1 MIITIGRQ
9 LGSGGREIGKK
20 LSEAMGLAYYDKEIL
35 EVTAKESGLSQRLF
49 EDADESARKGIP
61 STFLG
66 TRFPFFGGDAVGFG
80 GLSNEMLFQ
89 IQSDVIRSIAEKQS
103 CVFIGR
109 CADYIL
115 RERKDLLSVFVC
127 ANDEDR
133 VRRILVR
140 RESEKLSVEKAR
152 ELMER
157 MDKKRSAFYN
167 YYSDK
172 TWGAAASYHLCLNSS
187 HFGINNVVSFIQK
200 FAETLG

>member
-9 LGSGGREIGKK
+9 LGSGGREIGKT

-49 EDADESARKGIP
+49 EEADESTRKGIP
-61 STFLG
+61 SAFFG
-66 TRFPFFGGDAVGFG
+66 TRFPFFGGEAVGFS

-89 IQSDVIRSIAEKQS
+89 IQSDVIRNIAEKQS

-115 RERKDLLSVFVC
+115 RERKDLLSVFIC

-133 VRRILVR
+133 VRRILAHH
-140 RESEKLSVEKAR
+140 EAEKLSVEKVR

-172 TWGAAASYHLCLNSS
+172 TWGAASSYHLCLNSS
-187 HFGINNVVSFIQK
+187 YFGVDKVVSVIRE
-200 FAETLG
+200 FAEKK